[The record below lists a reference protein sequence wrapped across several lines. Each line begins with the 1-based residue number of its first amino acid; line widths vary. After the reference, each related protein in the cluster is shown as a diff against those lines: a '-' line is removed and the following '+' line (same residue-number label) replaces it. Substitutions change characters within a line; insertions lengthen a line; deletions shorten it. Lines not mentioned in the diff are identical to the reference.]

1 MRAWH
6 FSENAYHLLPD
17 AKEYD
22 SIRVTLPNR
31 YYDPKI
37 GADLYHRFIDEWLIA
52 EDLGLDIM
60 VNEHH
65 QTATNLNP
73 AGPVI
78 MGILAR
84 ETKTARLLILGNPI
98 ANRREPVR
106 VAEEMAMVDVYS
118 RGRLEVGFVRGVPY
132 EMSAGNHRPTRMME
146 RFWEAYDLILKAW
159 TSHDGPFNWEGKYF
173 HHRQVNIW
181 PRPYQEPHPPVWITA
196 LSPGS
201 AQAVGERGQ
210 VVACFLTG
218 FDGSKKVFDA
228 YRARRA
234 ELGLPAASLDRFA
247 YAALVYTGETDE
259 AGYAGARKLMWY
271 VEANKVPFQFTSP
284 PGYQPP
290 AALAGAIKG
299 PASGVFKMFQNPDLG
314 SFMENGLVFA
324 GNPASVYRQIVK
336 FYEHVGGFGQL
347 LLMGQAGFLDHDETV
362 KGMQLFAREVYPRL
376 KELNPAVAA

>member
-52 EDLGLDIM
+52 EELGLDIM

-73 AGPVI
+73 AGPII

-218 FDGSKKVFDA
+218 FDGSKRVFDA

-234 ELGLPAASLDRFA
+234 ELGLPAANLDRFA

-259 AGYAGARKLMWY
+259 AGYTGARKLMWY

-290 AALAGAIKG
+290 AAMAGAMKG

-324 GNPASVYRQIVK
+324 GNPDSVYRQIVK
-336 FYEHVGGFGQL
+336 LYEHVGGFGQL

-362 KGMQLFAREVYPRL
+362 KGMRLFAREVYPRL

>member
-6 FSENAYHLLPD
+6 FSENAYHVLPD

-52 EDLGLDIM
+52 EELGLDIM

-73 AGPVI
+73 AGPII

-218 FDGSKKVFDA
+218 FDGSKRVFDA
-228 YRARRA
+228 YRVRRA

-259 AGYAGARKLMWY
+259 EGYAGARKLMWY

-290 AALAGAIKG
+290 AAMAGAMKG

-324 GNPASVYRQIVK
+324 GNPDSVYRQIVK
-336 FYEHVGGFGQL
+336 LYEHVGGFGQL

-376 KELNPAVAA
+376 KELNPAVAD

>member
-17 AKEYD
+17 SKEYD
-22 SIRVTLPNR
+22 SIRVALPNR

-37 GADLYHRFIDEWLIA
+37 GADLYHRFIDEWMIA
-52 EDLGLDIM
+52 EELGLELM

-73 AGPVI
+73 SGPII

-84 ETKTARLLILGNPI
+84 ETKRARLLILGNPI
-98 ANRREPVR
+98 ANRRDPVR

-118 RGRLEVGFVRGVPY
+118 RGRLECGFVRGVPY
-132 EMSAGNHRPTRMME
+132 EISAGNHRPTHMME
-146 RFWEAYDLILKAW
+146 RFWEAHDLIVKAW

-181 PRPYQEPHPPVWITA
+181 PRPYQEPHPPIWITA

-201 AQAVGERGQ
+201 ARDVGEKGY

-218 FDGSKKVFDA
+218 FQGTKTVFES

-234 ELGLPAASLDRFA
+234 ELGLPVAGMDRFA
-247 YAALVYTGETDE
+247 YAALIYTGETDE
-259 AGYAGARKLMWY
+259 EGYAGARKLMWY
-271 VEANKVPFQFTSP
+271 VEANKVPTQFTSP
-284 PGYQPP
+284 PGYNPIASAV
-290 AALAGAIKG
+290 AAMKG
-299 PASGVFKMFQNPDLG
+299 STGIYKMFQNPKLDD
-314 SFMENGLVFA
+314 FMENGLVFA
-324 GNPASVYRQIVK
+324 GNPDSVYRQIMK
-336 FYEHVGGFGQL
+336 MHEHVGGFGQL
-347 LLMGQAGFLDHDETV
+347 LIMGQAGFLDHKETV
-362 KGMQLFAREVYPRL
+362 KGLKLFSQEVYPRL
-376 KELNPAVAA
+376 KELAPVAVA